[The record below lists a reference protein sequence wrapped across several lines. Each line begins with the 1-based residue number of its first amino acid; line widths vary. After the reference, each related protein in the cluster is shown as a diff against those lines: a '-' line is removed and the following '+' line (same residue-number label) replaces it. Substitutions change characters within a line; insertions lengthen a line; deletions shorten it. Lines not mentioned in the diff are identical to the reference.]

1 MIARFG
7 RAAAVALLLVSVPA
21 LAGIEEHSPE
31 PNPDMDLYGGFTR
44 VKSFEGLN
52 FGKSDDAGNGGAQRG
67 FPKDALVPAVATDL
81 QLQWMFAH
89 VGILFEPGSL
99 LPATDD
105 MAHTPPP
112 HVRPERRG
120 DEAITLDR
128 PSAESDQPA
137 DLATAASALTESD
150 EAGAQAA
157 GCATSPTP
165 ARGLSALL
173 FATLVAMRR
182 RVLAAR

>member
-1 MIARFG
+1 MIVRFG
-7 RAAAVALLLVSVPA
+7 RAATVALLLFSLPA
-21 LAGIEEHSPE
+21 QAGIEEHSPE
-31 PNPDMDLYGGFTR
+31 PSPDMDLYGGFTR

-52 FGKSDDAGNGGAQRG
+52 LGTSDDAGESGTQRA

-89 VGILFEPGSL
+89 VGILFEPGPL

-120 DEAITLDR
+120 DEAMTLDR

-137 DLATAASALTESD
+137 DLATAASALTAAD
-150 EAGAQAA
+150 EAQAA
-157 GCATSPTP
+157 GCATSSRP
-165 ARGLSALL
+165 ARGLSVLL
-173 FATLVAMRR
+173 LVTLVAMRR
-182 RVLAAR
+182 RGLAAR